1 MNNLEDKFPV
11 IIKIPV
17 LWGHMDAFRHL
28 NNVIYFRFFE
38 SARIAYF
45 EEIGFLKYMN
55 YVGIGPILASTECKY
70 IKPITYPDTAII
82 GAKVIEIKE
91 DRFYME
97 YAISSINKKV
107 IAALGKANVVS
118 YNYKENKKVKLP
130 KEIKGNILKL
140 EGTLEKNE
148 KK

>member
-1 MNNLEDKFPV
+1 MNNLENKFPV
-11 IIKIPV
+11 IINIPV
-17 LWGHMDAFRHL
+17 LWGHMDAFQHL

-45 EEIGFLKYMN
+45 KEIGFLKNMDD
-55 YVGIGPILASTECKY
+55 VGIGPILASTKCKY

-91 DRFYME
+91 DRFSME
-97 YAISSINKKV
+97 YAISSVNKKV

-130 KEIKGNILKL
+130 EEIKGNIVKL
-140 EGTLEKNE
+140 EGTLEKNDP
-148 KK
+148 K